1 MGIKNGKKVKLK
13 KVYYQKLLNNTLG
26 DLYQIS
32 RVLYNIVEDIFSK
45 DLNMNYEET
54 DTYLLCKFPNNKE
67 VLFEVRGR
75 KLLCNFN
82 NLIIPVTRI
91 ETLND
96 IKEQVMRP
104 QGDID

>member
-1 MGIKNGKKVKLK
+1 MGTKSGKKVKLK

-54 DTYLLCKFPNNKE
+54 DTYLLCKFPNNKQ
-67 VLFEVRGR
+67 VLFEVKGR
-75 KLLCNFN
+75 KLLCYFN

-91 ETLND
+91 ETLNN

>member
-1 MGIKNGKKVKLK
+1 MGTKNGKKVKLK

-54 DTYLLCKFPNNKE
+54 DTYLLCKFPNNKQ
-67 VLFEVRGR
+67 VLFEVKGR
-75 KLLCNFN
+75 KLLCYFN
-82 NLIIPVTRI
+82 DIIIPVTRI
-91 ETLND
+91 ETLNN

>member
-1 MGIKNGKKVKLK
+1 MGIESNKKTKVK
-13 KVYYQKLLNNTLG
+13 KVYYQKLLNNILG
-26 DLYQIS
+26 DLYQVS
-32 RVLYNIVEDIFSK
+32 RSLYNIVEYVFSK

-54 DTYLLCKFPNNKE
+54 DTYLLCKFPNNRQ

-82 NLIIPVTRI
+82 NSIIPITRI

>member
-1 MGIKNGKKVKLK
+1 MGTKSGKKVKLK

-26 DLYQIS
+26 DLYHIS

-54 DTYLLCKFPNNKE
+54 DTYLLCKFPNNKQ
-67 VLFEVRGR
+67 VLFEVKGR
-75 KLLCNFN
+75 KLLCYFN
-82 NLIIPVTRI
+82 DIIIPVTRI
-91 ETLND
+91 ETLNN

>member
-1 MGIKNGKKVKLK
+1 MEKIRWRKVLKLTIPLSIIAVITIVFTTNLGKVSKLSNGDFIGMRK
-13 KVYYQKLLNNTLG
+13 TEFM
-26 DLYQIS
+26 D
-32 RVLYNIVEDIFSK
+32 
-45 DLNMNYEET
+45 
-54 DTYLLCKFPNNKE
+54 NKE

>member
-1 MGIKNGKKVKLK
+1 MGIESNKKIKVK
-13 KVYYQKLLNNTLG
+13 KVYYQKLLNNILG
-26 DLYQIS
+26 DLYQVS
-32 RVLYNIVEDIFSK
+32 RSLYNIVEYVFSK

-54 DTYLLCKFPNNKE
+54 DTYLLCKFPNNRE
-67 VLFEVRGR
+67 VLFEVKGR

-82 NLIIPVTRI
+82 NLIIPITRI

-104 QGDID
+104 HGDID

>member
-1 MGIKNGKKVKLK
+1 MGTKSIKKIKSK
-13 KVYYQKLLNNTLG
+13 KVYCQKLLNNTLG

-45 DLNMNYEET
+45 DLNMSYEET

>member
-1 MGIKNGKKVKLK
+1 MGTKNGKKVKLK

-54 DTYLLCKFPNNKE
+54 DTYLLCKFPNNKQ
-67 VLFEVRGR
+67 VLFEVKGR
-75 KLLCNFN
+75 KLLCYFN
-82 NLIIPVTRI
+82 NIIIPVTRI
-91 ETLND
+91 ETLNN

>member
-1 MGIKNGKKVKLK
+1 MKIGIFIWGTKSGKKSKIK

-54 DTYLLCKFPNNKE
+54 DTYLLCKFPNNK
-67 VLFEVRGR
+67 LSF
-75 KLLCNFN
+75 
-82 NLIIPVTRI
+82 I
-91 ETLND
+91 
-96 IKEQVMRP
+96 
-104 QGDID
+104 

>member
-1 MGIKNGKKVKLK
+1 MGTKSGKKVKLK

-54 DTYLLCKFPNNKE
+54 DTYLLCKFPNNKQ
-67 VLFEVRGR
+67 VLFEVKGR
-75 KLLCNFN
+75 KLLCYFN
-82 NLIIPVTRI
+82 DIIIPVTRI
-91 ETLND
+91 ETLNN